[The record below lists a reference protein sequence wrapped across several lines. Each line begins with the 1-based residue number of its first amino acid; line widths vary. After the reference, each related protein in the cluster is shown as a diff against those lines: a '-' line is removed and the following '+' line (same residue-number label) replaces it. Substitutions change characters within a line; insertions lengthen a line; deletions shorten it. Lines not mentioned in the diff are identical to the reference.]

1 MRRWLVLLGLLYASI
16 SVSFAADN
24 PELRVGITPF
34 SPPFVI
40 QSNLETFYGFD
51 ISTMDYV
58 CKALERKCVYIPLD
72 YDDLIEATHL
82 GLVDVAIGSIIITV
96 TRSQFVLLSIP
107 YLPSNGQFIG
117 KMDFEAKNP
126 FNFQSLGGLS
136 IGVLKGS
143 KFEDNLVNI
152 QAKQKPKII
161 EYDKDSNMIE
171 ALRMGR
177 IDLAFVSEPKARYWN
192 SHSGGLFKKVG
203 KPFYVGYGFSIAV
216 NPNDPML
223 LRDVN
228 AALLRYQESSD
239 FKQNYDM
246 YFRADF

>member
-16 SVSFAADN
+16 SVSFAADIE
-24 PELRVGITPF
+24 ELRVGITPF

-58 CKALERKCVYIPLD
+58 CTALEKKCVYIPLD

-82 GLVDVAIGSIIITV
+82 GLVDVAIGSIVITI

-117 KMDFEAKNP
+117 KMDFNHEKP

-136 IGVLKGS
+136 VGVLKGS
-143 KFEDNLVNI
+143 KFEDNLLHI
-152 QAKQKPKII
+152 QAEKKPKII
-161 EYDKDSNMIE
+161 EYEKDSDMVE
-171 ALRMGR
+171 ALRIGR
-177 IDLAFVSEPKARYWN
+177 IDLAFVGEPKARYWSN
-192 SHSGGLFKKVG
+192 HSGGQFKRIG

-216 NPNDPML
+216 NPNDPIL

-228 AALLRYQESSD
+228 AALIRYRESSD